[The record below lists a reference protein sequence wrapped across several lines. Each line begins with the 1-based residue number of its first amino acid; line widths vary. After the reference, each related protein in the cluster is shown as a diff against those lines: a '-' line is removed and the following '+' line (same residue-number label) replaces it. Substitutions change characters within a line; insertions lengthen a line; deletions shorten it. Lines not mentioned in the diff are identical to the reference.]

1 MELQKTMTVKEAV
14 KQGFEYYVYDSD
26 GWQSLKEISDMGMN
40 WNRDDIKL
48 VNKESN
54 HPFGLDAKYI
64 AETLAEI
71 ISVNYSDETGYDG
84 DDVYDVIKDLDLS
97 QTEKLIEEALSK
109 INHYRSSGI
118 KLIP

>member
-1 MELQKTMTVKEAV
+1 MTELTVKQALE
-14 KQGFEYYVYDSD
+14 KGYEYYVYDSD
-26 GWQSLKEISDMGMN
+26 GWQSLKDISDMEMDFD
-40 WNRDDIKL
+40 RDDL
-48 VNKESN
+48 VLVEKEAR

-71 ISVNYSDETGYDG
+71 ISVNYSDETGCDT
-84 DDVYDVIKDLDLS
+84 DDVYDAVKDLDLS
-97 QTEKLIEEALSK
+97 GTEEIINEALSK

>member
-1 MELQKTMTVKEAV
+1 MKNELTVKEALE
-14 KQGFEYYVYDSD
+14 QGYEYYVYDSD
-26 GWQSLKEISDMGMN
+26 GWQSLKDISDMDMN
-40 WNRDDIKL
+40 WDRDDISL
-48 VNKESN
+48 VNKDPS

-71 ISVNYSDETGYDG
+71 ISINYSDESGFDG
-84 DDVYDVIKDLDLS
+84 DDVYDAIKDLDLS
-97 QTEKLIEEALSK
+97 ETENKINESLSK